1 MFYTK
6 IKNQDKKKIN
16 NKQYKKKYLAI
27 NNLCSCRL
35 LGNKVTGVT
44 QKMKIGAVCVM
55 TYCLLLFMLFKSEIA
70 KFGSVL
76 LVYYALVIL
85 IVIFAFFL
93 SIYNNLP
100 KTNQLTKETNKQ
112 ATNQTNKLTR
122 RGHQL
127 IEAIIMIKISC
138 TIISTS
144 WSRLRCVLSCPQHTL
159 ISVTT
164 LTVFSKNDTT
174 IEVNPTKEKSREKTI
189 SLPFELMLKKHQE
202 PGACMW

>member
-1 MFYTK
+1 MCFILKLKIK
-6 IKNQDKKKIN
+6 IKN
-16 NKQYKKKYLAI
+16 KQKNQQQTIQKKYLAI
-27 NNLCSCRL
+27 NNLCSCKL

-112 ATNQTNKLTR
+112 ATKQTNKQTHQEGAPAD
-122 RGHQL
+122 RGNNHDQDKL
-127 IEAIIMIKISC
+127 HHHLDFMVSAPLC
-138 TIISTS
+138 P
-144 WSRLRCVLSCPQHTL
+144 VLSAAHLDKRHHTHC
-159 ISVTT
+159 V
-164 LTVFSKNDTT
+164 
-174 IEVNPTKEKSREKTI
+174 
-189 SLPFELMLKKHQE
+189 Q
-202 PGACMW
+202 

>member
-1 MFYTK
+1 M
-6 IKNQDKKKIN
+6 
-16 NKQYKKKYLAI
+16 
-27 NNLCSCRL
+27 
-35 LGNKVTGVT
+35 
-44 QKMKIGAVCVM
+44 
-55 TYCLLLFMLFKSEIA
+55 LLLFMLFKSEIA

-76 LVYYALVIL
+76 LVYYLTVIL
-85 IVIFAFFL
+85 IVIFAFFVY
-93 SIYNNLP
+93 IQQPTQNQP
-100 KTNQLTKETNKQ
+100 TNQP
-112 ATNQTNKLTR
+112 NKLTR

-174 IEVNPTKEKSREKTI
+174 IEVNPTRENSREKTI